1 MPRCLIHSLFSVEEI
16 IVETINGAESV
27 ETEAVNGLVVI
38 SSQNQAA
45 VYNEIEINL
54 PITYSRSKLPVDHS
68 DIPTA
73 SKIRHWEHL
82 KEIRKYLNHDL
93 QIPVGL
99 LIGANCP
106 KAVQPL
112 EVIPAVNDGPYVV
125 RTNLGWSIVGPMSNS
140 ICSVIKCNLTGAK
153 DPANSHRKIEQ
164 LRTIKEIDI
173 ERMFLRMYENDFNE
187 VNYEKKGMSQNDRKF
202 LEIMQKGVTKDAGH
216 YVLPLPFKDVNFNL
230 PNNRNQAERR
240 CESVK
245 RKMLK
250 NNQFHQDYNELL
262 EKMLVKGYAERA
274 DNQTQSGRVWYIPHQ
289 AIFHPSKGSMRVVF
303 DCAAKSQGGSLN
315 DILLSGLDLTNSLVR
330 VLMRF
335 REDMIPFTAD
345 VEAMFYQ
352 VRVPEYQ

>member
-1 MPRCLIHSLFSVEEI
+1 M
-16 IVETINGAESV
+16 
-27 ETEAVNGLVVI
+27 
-38 SSQNQAA
+38 
-45 VYNEIEINL
+45 
-54 PITYSRSKLPVDHS
+54 
-68 DIPTA
+68 
-73 SKIRHWEHL
+73 

-106 KAVQPL
+106 KALQPL
-112 EVIPAVNDGPYVV
+112 EVIPAVNDGPYAV
-125 RTNLGWSIVGPMSNS
+125 RTNLGWSIVGPISNS
-140 ICSVIKCNLTGAK
+140 ICSAK
-153 DPANSHRKIEQ
+153 DPASSHGKIER

-187 VNYEKKGMSQNDRKF
+187 FNDEKKGMSQNDRRF

-250 NNQFHQDYNELL
+250 NNQFHQDYNEFM
-262 EKMLVKGYAERA
+262 EKMLVNGYDERA
-274 DNQTQSGRVWYIPHQ
+274 DNQTQSERVWYIPDQ
-289 AIFHPSKGSMRVVF
+289 AVFHPSKGSMRVVF
-303 DCAAKSQGGSLN
+303 DCAAKSQGVSLN
-315 DILLSGLDLTNSLVR
+315 DILLSGPDLNNSLAG

-335 REDMIPFTAD
+335 REDIIPFTAD

-352 VRVPEYQ
+352 VRVPEDQQDFLRFSWRRREF